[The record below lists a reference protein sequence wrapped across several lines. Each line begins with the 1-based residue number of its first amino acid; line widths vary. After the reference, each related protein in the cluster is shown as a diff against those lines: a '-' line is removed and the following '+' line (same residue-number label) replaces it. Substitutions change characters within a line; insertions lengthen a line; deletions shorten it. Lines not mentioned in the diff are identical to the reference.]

1 MKKVLSILMLLFVVL
16 ACDETV
22 EPTIYGGTE
31 SDRTFLSFSRNVY
44 DLPVVLD
51 DTGSVTL
58 TLNSSTSFSTDRVYS
73 ISIVEEE
80 TTADPSMY
88 SLPATITI
96 PAGEHQGTIVIQG
109 TDNGVEV
116 APVNLV
122 IEFEPLNA
130 AVEDFDSNRT
140 VVSIFE
146 VCPIPPGMFSG
157 EYLIQ
162 QVTPNGAYGMAFA
175 PQVVTLVA
183 ETEYTRSF
191 KANYLPAAV
200 SGNEIEVRF
209 TLSCYNNVITSSGID
224 GLVYCNEA
232 AGTMKLG
239 PGEVPGQYDVNDDS
253 SFTVTIT
260 EFVSDGGCNVA
271 PHQVRFQFTK
281 Q

>member
-1 MKKVLSILMLLFVVL
+1 MKKIASILMLLFVVS

-22 EPTIYGGTE
+22 DPTIYGGTE

-58 TLNSSTSFSTDRVYS
+58 TLNSSTSYSTDRVYS
-73 ISIVEEE
+73 ISVVESE

-88 SLPATITI
+88 TLPSTVTI
-96 PAGEHQGTIVIQG
+96 PAGEHQGMFVIQG
-109 TDNGVEV
+109 FDNGVEV

-130 AVEDFDSNRT
+130 PVEDFDSSVA

-146 VCPIPPGMFSG
+146 VCPIPPGLFTG
-157 EYLIQ
+157 AYLIQ
-162 QVTPNGAYGMAFA
+162 QITGNGPYGPAFTS
-175 PQVVTLVA
+175 QVVTLVS

-191 KANYLPAAV
+191 RANYLPSAV
-200 SGNEIEVRF
+200 SGNEIEIRF
-209 TLSCYNNVITSSGID
+209 TLSCYNNVITASGIN
-224 GLVYCNEA
+224 GRVFCNEE
-232 AGTMKLG
+232 AGNITLG
-239 PGEVPGQYDVNDDS
+239 PGGTPGAYDVNDDS

-260 EFVSDGGCNVA
+260 EFVSDGGCDVG
-271 PHQVRFQFTK
+271 PHEVTFQFTK